1 MTKASHD
8 RVKPAPQPPC
18 EWRGTGP
25 LVRPPGPKS
34 ETRKEFLKA
43 ALMRGQ
49 RQCLDWKKEVHDFF
63 LARAQEVKK
72 ERKGKK
78 VKQKG
83 QEERNDEKV
92 RFQWCL
98 PFAGEVQADKNLLFQ
113 KAQELAR
120 ALREGEEVANK
131 FIRLAA
137 RVSVCQDKPDLLA
150 AIARFFPNL
159 KAGTQTALNACDEQW
174 QSWDLPSL
182 KKLFLLTKIFLE
194 AQA

>member
-1 MTKASHD
+1 MTDATRDKGQ
-8 RVKPAPQPPC
+8 PAPQPRG

-49 RQCLDWKKEVHDFF
+49 RQYLEWKKEVHDFF
-63 LARAQEVKK
+63 LARAQQVEE

-83 QEERNDEKV
+83 QEERNDEKM

-98 PFAGEVQADKNLLFQ
+98 PVAAGEAPDKETLFQ

-131 FIRLAA
+131 FIRLAT

-150 AIARFFPNL
+150 AVARFFPNL
-159 KAGTQTALNACDEQW
+159 KPGTQEALNACQEQW
-174 QSWDLPSL
+174 QSWDLTSL

-194 AQA
+194 AQE